1 MNVLVVDDEPIMS
14 EAYKTLIDWDR
25 NGFSLV
31 GCASNGAKAL
41 EIMRTVDVD
50 IVITDL
56 KMPIMSGLE
65 LIGAAREE
73 FPEARFVVM
82 SAYDEFTLVKEAYSM
97 GVKEYFLKAE
107 LEPDAVLETLSNIK
121 QEIEEERIVREN
133 AARQT
138 KTIAEV
144 VEKDTFEKIIH
155 NNRIAIC
162 ERLLK
167 ELIWGNSYDEN
178 KERLSK
184 YGISL
189 TADSLGIMVFS
200 LYNYYDEEKEVWK
213 GEREIFKYAI
223 LNILDEVCHN
233 YGAMYP
239 FCNLPHEFVVIF
251 SESEVKYSNSE
262 LEGFF
267 EDVRNAMQKYL
278 GLGCDCGYGGIVNGY
293 AKLKDLYSK
302 AEMACRY
309 GFAYGHGRFMHYDWV
324 NKMSPKRL
332 SVSEYVQN
340 MRRILSDIEKE
351 SPESALCKL
360 RISPADI
367 CPDNVS
373 DVKKIFYM
381 YYVEIISFFDR
392 NDMRDYKAENV
403 TSFENIKDYADLS
416 EYNNWLSQS
425 LNEIYDIFKLN
436 TNIVSRAK
444 KYINQHYKEQINL
457 SSVAD
462 FLGISTGHLSRT
474 FQDSEG
480 QSVKQYLLNFRMNK
494 AVALLKSTN
503 LKVYEVAREVGYTN
517 VEQFSKMFKKIIG
530 KPPKSFGK

>member
-31 GCASNGAKAL
+31 GCASNGTKAL

-56 KMPIMSGLE
+56 KMTIMSGLE

-184 YGISL
+184 
-189 TADSLGIMVFS
+189 
-200 LYNYYDEEKEVWK
+200 
-213 GEREIFKYAI
+213 
-223 LNILDEVCHN
+223 
-233 YGAMYP
+233 
-239 FCNLPHEFVVIF
+239 
-251 SESEVKYSNSE
+251 
-262 LEGFF
+262 
-267 EDVRNAMQKYL
+267 
-278 GLGCDCGYGGIVNGY
+278 
-293 AKLKDLYSK
+293 
-302 AEMACRY
+302 
-309 GFAYGHGRFMHYDWV
+309 
-324 NKMSPKRL
+324 
-332 SVSEYVQN
+332 
-340 MRRILSDIEKE
+340 
-351 SPESALCKL
+351 
-360 RISPADI
+360 
-367 CPDNVS
+367 
-373 DVKKIFYM
+373 
-381 YYVEIISFFDR
+381 
-392 NDMRDYKAENV
+392 
-403 TSFENIKDYADLS
+403 
-416 EYNNWLSQS
+416 
-425 LNEIYDIFKLN
+425 
-436 TNIVSRAK
+436 
-444 KYINQHYKEQINL
+444 
-457 SSVAD
+457 
-462 FLGISTGHLSRT
+462 
-474 FQDSEG
+474 
-480 QSVKQYLLNFRMNK
+480 
-494 AVALLKSTN
+494 
-503 LKVYEVAREVGYTN
+503 
-517 VEQFSKMFKKIIG
+517 
-530 KPPKSFGK
+530 